1 MGIDTSIYQNLL
13 RPPKSVAEYDNEY
26 SASRQNKLAEM
37 MDNMKIDEYRKG
49 QERTN
54 RLNTLLGGFKPD
66 AAPDDQ
72 VGQLTRGGFL
82 PEARTLAE
90 SSAKVA
96 KERRESEKSQL
107 ETTHKRMELIGQGL
121 GFLKDNPSMENAQ
134 RTINGFVQAGIMD
147 AQQAQEKLTAFQADP
162 SPQGIRNLATMGY
175 QGALSAKDQLPKLQT
190 FNAGDRQVNQSINP
204 ITGKATETGSTVIG
218 QSADNRASQATTMR
232 GQNMTD
238 ARSRQSM
245 AQSATQHAATL
256 AQGGK
261 APAGYR
267 FTADGNMEAIPGG
280 PSDLKNSAPAVQK
293 TSDAKDVLS
302 LLDEVDALLPEATGS
317 YLGAGADSLAGMVGY
332 GTKGAQSGA
341 QLKALEGALIAK
353 MPKMSGPQ
361 SDKDVLLYKQMAG
374 QVGDA
379 TIPVSQRQAASKMI
393 RKLNEKHAG
402 VSGIDSLLDKYK

>member
-1 MGIDTSIYQNLL
+1 MGIDSNIAMGVKPVQIENPMNALAQMMQLKDAQQSSQMNAMKMDEDQRRITSQNSL
-13 RPPKSVAEYDNEY
+13 RT
-26 SASRQNKLAEM
+26 M
-37 MDNMKIDEYRKG
+37 M
-49 QERTN
+49 
-54 RLNTLLGGFKPD
+54 GGFGSDHGANQTKLL
-66 AAPDDQ
+66 Q
-72 VGQLTRGGFL
+72 GGYMK
-82 PEARTLAE
+82 EAGDYGKNQADIQKT
-90 SSAKVA
+90 SADTQSK
-96 KERRESEKSQL
+96 QI
-107 ETTHKRMELIGQGL
+107 ETAHKRIETMGKAF
-121 GFLKDNPSMENAQ
+121 GFVKDNPSLENASS
-134 RTINGFVQAGIMD
+134 TIDYLVSNGIMT
-147 AQQAQEKLTAFQADP
+147 AEAAAASKMRLQSNPSPENIKAMATQAFQ
-162 SPQGIRNLATMGY
+162 S
-175 QGALSAKDQLPKLQT
+175 ALEAKDQLPKLDNI
-190 FNAGDRQVNQSINP
+190 NAGGYNVATSTNP
-204 ITGKATETGSTVIG
+204 ITGQRTEGARTEIT
-218 QSADNRASQATTMR
+218 QSADSRASQATQIR

-238 ARSRQSM
+238 SRARAGQ
-245 AQSATQHAATL
+245 AQSASQHAATL
-256 AQGGK
+256 AQGSK

-267 FTADGNMEAIPGG
+267 FTAGGNMEAIPGG

-402 VSGIDSLLDKYK
+402 ASGIDSLLDKYK

>member
-1 MGIDTSIYQNLL
+1 MVIDSSIAMGVKPVQIEN
-13 RPPKSVAEYDNEY
+13 PMNA
-26 SASRQNKLAEM
+26 LAQM
-37 MDNMKIDEYRKG
+37 MQLKDAQQSSQMNAMKMDEYQRG
-49 QERTN
+49 VTSQNSLRTMM
-54 RLNTLLGGFKPD
+54 GGFGSDHGANQTKLL
-66 AAPDDQ
+66 Q
-72 VGQLTRGGFL
+72 GGYMK
-82 PEARTLAE
+82 EAGDYGKNQADIQKT
-90 SSAKVA
+90 SADTQSK
-96 KERRESEKSQL
+96 QI
-107 ETTHKRMELIGQGL
+107 ETAHKRIETMGKAF
-121 GFLKDNPSMENAQ
+121 GFVKDNPSIENASS
-134 RTINGFVQAGIMD
+134 TIDYLVSNGIMT
-147 AQQAQEKLTAFQADP
+147 AEAAAASKMRLQSNPSPENIKSMATQAFQ
-162 SPQGIRNLATMGY
+162 S
-175 QGALSAKDQLPKLQT
+175 ALDAKDQLPKLDNI
-190 FNAGDRQVNQSINP
+190 NAGGYNVATSTNP
-204 ITGKATETGSTVIG
+204 ITGQRIEGARTEIT
-218 QSADNRASQATTMR
+218 QSADSRASQATQIR

-238 ARSRQSM
+238 SRARAGQ
-245 AQSATQHAATL
+245 AQSASQHAATL
-256 AQGGK
+256 AQGSK

-402 VSGIDSLLDKYK
+402 ASGIDSLLDKYK